1 MPCASNDR
9 RGFLIGQDPEDLHAA
24 CNDPLP
30 QHLWGSPEAVIT
42 IHRDP
47 GHHCPVP
54 CSVLLHNRLVIDRI
68 GIRTLAPDLI
78 VVHVPDDTAF
88 PDPDVNGKRDLRQ
101 MPAGTKLKRSDP
113 GLYLPIWEAFALLR
127 IDPHTDRD
135 LCFDIHVE
143 RIQLS
148 VSYLQE
154 LIPDHETSPP

>member
-1 MPCASNDR
+1 
-9 RGFLIGQDPEDLHAA
+9 
-24 CNDPLP
+24 
-30 QHLWGSPEAVIT
+30 
-42 IHRDP
+42 
-47 GHHCPVP
+47 
-54 CSVLLHNRLVIDRI
+54 
-68 GIRTLAPDLI
+68 
-78 VVHVPDDTAF
+78 
-88 PDPDVNGKRDLRQ
+88 